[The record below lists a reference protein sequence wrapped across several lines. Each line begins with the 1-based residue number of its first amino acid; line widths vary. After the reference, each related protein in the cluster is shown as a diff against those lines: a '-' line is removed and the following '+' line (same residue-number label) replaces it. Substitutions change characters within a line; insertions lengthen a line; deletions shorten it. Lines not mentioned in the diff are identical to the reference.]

1 MTTEEKMKLL
11 QAAGIVVNGDLVLE
25 KHVENEIG
33 NVESGGIGIQVIQ
46 TNSENPQA
54 VKGGEAVGVENGTT
68 TERKGAGRPAE
79 VLFADERL
87 SAQEASR
94 VKKFVEDN
102 MLLGVKWNTSKG
114 NTVRKMVVCFYK
126 KWEELG
132 FVEATQYPSSAAV
145 VNFFVNECGISPNVS
160 VDTLKNNTKPWQE
173 EIDEDMM
180 EIVCA
185 IFPH

>member
-1 MTTEEKMKLL
+1 MAEKKERPTFEIHFHDKVGQNINHIDNMHVQFDKDMTMQIGQVDEM
-11 QAAGIVVNGDLVLE
+11 
-25 KHVENEIG
+25 HVD
-33 NVESGGIGIQVIQ
+33 
-46 TNSENPQA
+46 
-54 VKGGEAVGVENGTT
+54 GEAVGVENGTT

-132 FVEATQYPSSAAV
+132 FVGEAQFPSSAAV

-185 IFPH
+185 IFPQ